1 MLGPAVVVAVAVD
14 QKPDV
19 MENGG
24 QQFGHTAALVP
35 LAGGWSRPPLIVGTL
50 AQGECSKEHS

>member
-1 MLGPAVVVAVAVD
+1 MLGPAVVVVVVVAVD

-24 QQFGHTAALVP
+24 QQFGHMAALVP
-35 LAGGWSRPPLIVGTL
+35 LAGAGPALI
-50 AQGECSKEHS
+50 